1 MRFKNITCLTKVSKN
16 QTQTERNETSIIFNS
31 SLIEIN
37 DNMLNVDIKDR
48 EVFFIASTEMVKEV
62 NLRSNRP
69 TYTVNVGWVK
79 VFKDEKDN
87 FEIPQDATDILIIT
101 REIYKEFNDRGYS
114 DLEIY
119 TFFKEKGLG
128 QMSVDLPSVSDFSA
142 LTAQILE

>member
-16 QTQTERNETSIIFNS
+16 QTQTERNENSIIFNS

-37 DNMLNVDIKDR
+37 ENTLNVDIKDR
-48 EVFFIASTEMVKEV
+48 EVFFVSSTEMIKEV

-79 VFKDEKDN
+79 VFKEGKDS
-87 FEIPQDATDILIIT
+87 FEVPKDATDILILT
-101 REIYKEFNDRGYS
+101 REIYEKLSEESYS
-114 DLEIY
+114 DLDIY